1 MTCRRNYRGHRPLF
15 ISFYFVL
22 LFTRARQ
29 NIGDNSETPIL
40 HLHLSSLYHVIYRG
54 LREKWEG
61 VTDSL
66 SDTQRQLEVCLGQLS
81 SFEESREQFSKW
93 LTDTEVKVKLQA
105 DLKATL
111 QEKKV
116 QAQSHKVRIRKG

>member
-1 MTCRRNYRGHRPLF
+1 MR
-15 ISFYFVL
+15 
-22 LFTRARQ
+22 
-29 NIGDNSETPIL
+29 
-40 HLHLSSLYHVIYRG
+40 LYMLMFSVCYRG

-61 VTDSL
+61 VTDAL

-81 SFEESREQFSKW
+81 SFEDSRDQFSKW

-116 QAQSHKVRIRKG
+116 QAQSHKVSKCQDHRVTIIVKVNYSVQVKRSQGDTSHKVKTAQGHRITR